1 MINRFFLTKVFFF
14 LGVIFLVI
22 SLLIYLSPKLKLFT
36 LPGDIIIKRENFL
49 FYFPIVTSIILS
61 IILTIIFFFISILRR

>member
-1 MINRFFLTKVFFF
+1 MINRLFLTKVFFF